1 MKNFLFDIIEQFD
14 IYNIGFFKHNI
25 FYNTENFIIFI
36 LVLSFFYL
44 FFKYKFNIFSFLAT
58 KLLNELNNNLKSK
71 FINEDFFL
79 SNIFFFYLI
88 FFVVMY
94 ENLIS
99 MIPDTLTI
107 TAFIKLPLML
117 SITFFGSSIIIA
129 IQQKKF
135 KFFQGFIPSGVPAP
149 IAPAL
154 YIIEIISFLI
164 RVFSLSI
171 RLFINLLAG
180 HILLKFIAIVM
191 LLLITVLSE
200 LVFFDIIIDLLKIFL
215 IFLELLACV
224 LQAIILVSLIAIYLD
239 QSLNFIH

>member
-1 MKNFLFDIIEQFD
+1 MKI
-14 IYNIGFFKHNI
+14 
-25 FYNTENFIIFI
+25 
-36 LVLSFFYL
+36 
-44 FFKYKFNIFSFLAT
+44 
-58 KLLNELNNNLKSK
+58 
-71 FINEDFFL
+71 FFL

-88 FFVVMY
+88 FFIVVY

-99 MIPDTLTI
+99 MIPETLTI

-149 IAPAL
+149 IAPIL
-154 YIIEIISFLI
+154 YIIEVISFLI

-180 HILLKFIAIVM
+180 HILLKFIAIIM
-191 LLLITVLSE
+191 LLLVTSLSE
-200 LVFFDIIIDLLKIFL
+200 LLFFDVIISLLKDFSYFFRVTCLYFTSNYFSFINCYLFRSIFKFYSL
-215 IFLELLACV
+215 SFAQYIFVWKYTFCS
-224 LQAIILVSLIAIYLD
+224 IL
-239 QSLNFIH
+239 FISILFVVCFCW